1 MIDWIALGTVGLVI
15 VAIWTFVVQRIR
27 TGDLDMIRALKA
39 DSDAKIEFIRERMD
53 TLDRKIADV
62 YTNVQAK
69 LDKTDHQIALARIDK
84 EISDLREDH
93 KTGQKEIRQDIKDLR
108 TDLMNAIRDANKQ

>member
-1 MIDWIALGTVGLVI
+1 MIDWIAVGTVGLVV
-15 VAIWTFVVQRIR
+15 VAIWTFVLQRIR
-27 TGDLDMIRALKA
+27 AGDLEMMQGMK
-39 DSDAKIEFIRERMD
+39 ERMD
-53 TLDRKIADV
+53 SLDRKIADV

-93 KTGQKEIRQDIKDLR
+93 RTGQKEIRQDIKDLR
-108 TDLMNAIRDANKQ
+108 TDLMSAIRDNTK